1 MGREEKGKRGD
12 NKRIKETN
20 VEYFW
25 SRRQSRYRTNAKWFE
40 EVKEREN

>member
-1 MGREEKGKRGD
+1 MGREEKDKRGD

-20 VEYFW
+20 VEYLW
-25 SRRQSRYRTNAKWFE
+25 SHRQSRYRRNVKWFE